1 MEVVANDPALK
12 EIDLESKAK
21 LEGMLRR
28 GEITQADLDTDSE
41 NESEAGAAL
50 GGGVSAGTSTRADS
64 DEPGSGGDN

>member
-12 EIDLESKAK
+12 EIDIESKAK

-41 NESEAGAAL
+41 NESEVGA
-50 GGGVSAGTSTRADS
+50 GGGVSAGASTRADS
-64 DEPGSGGDN
+64 DDAGSGGDD